1 MTEEKTMQLY
11 RAAMR
16 EAEALRKACE
26 ARRVAR
32 NTRKAWG
39 RLVDA
44 EGKILR

>member
-26 ARRVAR
+26 ARKAERAAERAAAR
-32 NTRKAWG
+32 RK
-39 RLVDA
+39 
-44 EGKILR
+44 